1 MLPAVDSALEALGND
16 VPAEIRAAI
25 SDLVQKI
32 RAALEARST
41 SDLKTLLRE
50 LDTLTEPL
58 ATALLE
64 KTLA

>member
-1 MLPAVDSALEALGND
+1 VDSALEALGD
-16 VPAEIRAAI
+16 EVPAEIRSAI
-25 SDLVQKI
+25 SALVQQI

-41 SDLKTLLRE
+41 ADLKPLLRE
-50 LDTLTEPL
+50 LDTITEPL

>member
-1 MLPAVDSALEALGND
+1 MIPAVDSALEALGEE
-16 VPAEIRAAI
+16 VPIKIRAAI

-32 RAALEARST
+32 QAALAARST
-41 SDLKTLLRE
+41 ADLKALLRE